1 MSTWDGGFGVA
12 QCSAWM
18 NIDTA
23 EPDSDAEH
31 QKRADIV

>member
-12 QCSAWM
+12 DSTWVH
-18 NIDTA
+18 IDTA

>member
-12 QCSAWM
+12 QCSVRAH
-18 NIDTA
+18 IDTA

-31 QKRADIV
+31 QKRAGIV

>member
-1 MSTWDGGFGVA
+1 MSMRDGSFGVA
-12 QCSAWM
+12 PCSTWVH
-18 NIDTA
+18 IDTA